1 MYNRILECLN
11 DLKIRDCDFLKS
23 IGISNSAFAQ
33 WKKRGTIPAPLM
45 LQRISGYLNVSVH
58 WLLFGTL
65 ENNLDLK
72 CISDFDLTSESIV
85 SRIENS
91 LELKTQDFSK
101 KYDEVFFES
110 ISDIVSIQEL
120 YNWKKQRLSLDYI
133 KLLKISRRLSVSY
146 EWLLTGNKLS
156 LVQNCCNHFDDLQTR
171 DRRLAIEII
180 ESLYFAEQ
188 YRFLQIG
195 NKKGGNNNVLL

>member
-1 MYNRILECLN
+1 
-11 DLKIRDCDFLKS
+11 
-23 IGISNSAFAQ
+23 
-33 WKKRGTIPAPLM
+33 M
-45 LQRISGYLNVSVH
+45 LQRISSYLNVSVH

-156 LVQNCCNHFDDLQTR
+156 LEQNCCNHFDDLQTR
-171 DRRLAIEII
+171 DRRLALEII

-188 YRFLQIG
+188 YRFMQIG
-195 NKKGGNNNVLL
+195 NKKGGNDNVSL

>member
-11 DLKIRDCDFLKS
+11 EMKIRDSDFSKS
-23 IGISNSAFAQ
+23 IGISNSTFAQ
-33 WKKRGTIPAPLM
+33 WRKRGTIPAPSM

-72 CISDFDLTSESIV
+72 CLSDFDLTQCSIV
-85 SRIENS
+85 SRIENAV
-91 LELKTQDFSK
+91 ELKTQNSNKD
-101 KYDEVFFES
+101 YDAAFFEA
-110 ISDIVSIQEL
+110 ISGIVSMQEL

-156 LVQNCCNHFDDLQTR
+156 IEQNCCNHFDDLQTR

-188 YRFLQIG
+188 YRFMQID
-195 NKKGGNNNVLL
+195 NNRSK

>member
-11 DLKIRDCDFLKS
+11 DLKIKDSDFSKS

-45 LQRISGYLNVSVH
+45 LQRISNSLNVSVH

-72 CISDFDLTSESIV
+72 CLSDFDLTPESIV
-85 SRIENS
+85 SRIENA
-91 LELKTQDFSK
+91 LELKTQNFSK
-101 KYDEVFFES
+101 KYDTAFFET

-120 YNWKKQRLSLDYI
+120 CNWKKRRLSLDYI
-133 KLLKISRRLSVSY
+133 KLLKIARRLAVSY
-146 EWLLTGNKLS
+146 EWLLTGNTLS
-156 LVQNCCNHFDDLQTR
+156 MEQNCCNHFDDLQTR
-171 DRRLAIEII
+171 DRRLAVEII
-180 ESLYFAEQ
+180 NSLYFAEQ
-188 YRFLQIG
+188 YRFMQID
-195 NKKGGNNNVLL
+195 NNRRK

>member
-11 DLKIRDCDFLKS
+11 EMKIRDSDFSKS

-33 WKKRGTIPAPLM
+33 WRKRGTIPAPSM
-45 LQRISGYLNVSVH
+45 LQRISGYLKVSVH

-65 ENNLDLK
+65 ENNMDLK
-72 CISDFDLTSESIV
+72 CLSDFDLTPCSIV
-85 SRIENS
+85 SRIENAI
-91 LELKTQDFSK
+91 ELKTQNSSK
-101 KYDEVFFES
+101 DYDAMFFEA
-110 ISDIVSIQEL
+110 ISDIVSMQEL
-120 YNWKKQRLSLDYI
+120 YNWKRQRLSLDYI

-156 LVQNCCNHFDDLQTR
+156 IEQEFESHFDDLQTR

-188 YRFLQIG
+188 YRFLQIDS
-195 NKKGGNNNVLL
+195 NRRK

>member
-11 DLKIRDCDFLKS
+11 EMKIRDSDFSKS

-33 WKKRGTIPAPLM
+33 WRKRGTIPAPLM
-45 LQRISGYLNVSVH
+45 LQKISDYLKVSVH
-58 WLLFGTL
+58 WLLFGAL

-72 CISDFDLTSESIV
+72 CLSDFDLTPCSIV
-85 SRIENS
+85 SRIENA
-91 LELKTQDFSK
+91 LELKTQNFSK
-101 KYDEVFFES
+101 KYDTAFFET

-120 YNWKKQRLSLDYI
+120 CNWKKERLSLDYI
-133 KLLKISRRLSVSY
+133 KLLKIARRLAVSY

-156 LVQNCCNHFDDLQTR
+156 MEQNCKNHFDDLQEK
-171 DRRLAIEII
+171 DRKLVLEMI

-188 YRFLQIG
+188 YRSLKIE
-195 NKKGGNNNVLL
+195 K